1 MSLKFLW
8 DIQREIVNRQIGYTC
23 PGLKEVDKEKWE
35 SPTFRWADGQNW
47 DKGRRASEHLD
58 GTLIY
63 TGWREGKEPAK
74 EDPEQQM
81 DNQETVIS

>member
-1 MSLKFLW
+1 MSIGRL
-8 DIQREIVNRQIGYTC
+8 DIHAQTSRKWIKKNV
-23 PGLKEVDKEKWE
+23 WE
-35 SPTFRWADGQNW
+35 SSAFRWADGQNW
-47 DKGRRASEHLD
+47 HKGRRASEHLE

-63 TGWREGKEPAK
+63 TGWREGKEPTK